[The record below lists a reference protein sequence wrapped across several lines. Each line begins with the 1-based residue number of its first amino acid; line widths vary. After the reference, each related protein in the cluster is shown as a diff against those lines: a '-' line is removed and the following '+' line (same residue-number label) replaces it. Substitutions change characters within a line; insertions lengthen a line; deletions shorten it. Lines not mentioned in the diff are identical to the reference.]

1 MKIATIT
8 WKAFGKPTSAT
19 LAFTSDWDDLKI
31 CDRLFHQTNVYF
43 GALWEELEPK
53 LSPNRTHTA
62 LSVGDEI
69 DIDGTVYRCEP
80 VGWTIVDKYE
90 VDNFALSIKD
100 L

>member
-1 MKIATIT
+1 MKNVTIT
-8 WKAFGKPTSAT
+8 WKAFGKPTYAVLMIEDEMS
-19 LAFTSDWDDLKI
+19 DLKI

-43 GALWEELEPK
+43 GNLWDALQYSLPT
-53 LSPNRTHTA
+53 NRTHTA

-80 VGWTIVDKYE
+80 IGWAIVDKYE
-90 VDNFALSIKD
+90 VDHFSLSIRD